1 MLDSFLDSGAI
12 TEVLEFVK
20 GGKEATVFRCR
31 AGNHFVA
38 AKVYRPRKYRNFR
51 DDADYQNGRVIGD
64 ARARRA
70 VKNRSAFGQQVHQGL
85 WVSAEFET
93 QQMLYAAGVNVPRPI
108 ACNDDAILMEWIGN
122 DTGPAP
128 QLKDVRLPAPL
139 VRPTFQRV
147 LRDIET
153 LLSLNRIHGDLS
165 PFNILWWTDQPMLI
179 DFPQAVDPRMNRN
192 AYSLLYRDIDNVC
205 QHFARYGL
213 DVNATKLTGELWSD
227 FMSGRSSS

>member
-51 DDADYQNGRVIGD
+51 DDADYQDGRVIGD

-70 VKNRSAFGQQVHQGL
+70 VKNRSAFGQRVHQGL

-165 PFNILWWTDQPMLI
+165 PFNILWWTNQPMLI